1 MQNAKIL
8 WADDEIDLLKAHIRF
23 LTEKGLV
30 ITAVTNGMDAV
41 EAVRRE
47 PFDIVFL
54 DENMPGMNGLE
65 ALSQIKAISE
75 HTPVIMIT
83 KSEEEKIME
92 EAIGSKITDYLIK
105 PVNPSQ
111 ILLACKKILQ
121 NRELVNQKVNRGYQQ
136 DFRQIG
142 MLFYDKIDHHE
153 WSNVYRKLIS
163 WEKQMDDSDDKSM
176 MDVLKNQQQEA
187 NTNFARFYM
196 DNYLNWINTKNP
208 DSRPILSHE
217 VMGESAFK
225 SLDQGYESVFFILVD
240 CLRLDQWKEFEALLA
255 EDWYTVEDRTYYSIV
270 PTVTQYAR
278 NSIFAGILPS
288 QIAKQFPK
296 HWLDDDE
303 DGGKNKFEQEFLQEH
318 ISRKKLNIK
327 CSYHKILNNEQGEE
341 VNKKLNDL
349 MKNQLN
355 VLVYNFIDVLSHS
368 RTEVNVIRE
377 MAPNDAAYRALSR
390 SWLEHSPLLE
400 LFRKLRS
407 RKVKVILTSDHGSVR
422 VNRPVKIIGD
432 RNTTTNLRYKQGKNL
447 NYEASKSLFTI
458 HKPEEAFL
466 PKTELSSTY
475 VFTTEDYF
483 FAYPNNY
490 NYYVNYFR
498 DTFQHGGIS
507 LEEVVVP
514 LMGLVPKG

>member
-30 ITAVTNGMDAV
+30 ITPVTNGMDAV
-41 EAVRRE
+41 EAVKRE

-65 ALSQIKAISE
+65 ALAHIKNLSA
-75 HTPVIMIT
+75 HTPVVMIT
-83 KSEEEKIME
+83 KSEEEHIME

-142 MLFYDKIDHHE
+142 MLFYDNIDHEE
-153 WSNVYRKLIS
+153 WSGIYRKLTS
-163 WEKQMDDSDDKSM
+163 WEKQMDESDDKSM
-176 MDVLKNQQQEA
+176 MEVLKTQQQEA
-187 NTNFARFYM
+187 NNNFGKFYM
-196 DNYLNWINTKNP
+196 DNYLHWLHTAKP
-208 DSRPILSHE
+208 EGRPILSHE
-217 VMGESAFK
+217 VMQETAFK
-225 SLDQGYESVFFILVD
+225 SLDQGHESVFFILVD
-240 CLRLDQWKEFEALLA
+240 CLRLDQWKEFEAILA
-255 EDWYTVEDRTYYSIV
+255 EDWYTVEDRTYFSIV
-270 PTVTQYAR
+270 PTATQYAR
-278 NSIFAGILPS
+278 NSIFAGMLPS
-288 QIAKQFPK
+288 HIAKQFPK
-296 HWLDDDE
+296 NWRDDDDE
-303 DGGKNKFEQEFLQEH
+303 GGKNQFEADFLRELVT
-318 ISRKKLNIK
+318 RKKLSIK
-327 CSYHKILNNEQGEE
+327 HSYHKILNNEQGEE
-341 VNKKLNDL
+341 VNRNLNNL
-349 MKNQLN
+349 LKNQLN
-355 VLVYNFIDVLSHS
+355 VLVYNFIDNLSHS
-368 RTEVNVIRE
+368 RTEVNIIRE
-377 MAPNDAAYRALSR
+377 MAPTDAAYRAISR
-390 SWLEHSPLLE
+390 SWLEHSPLLQ
-400 LFRKLRS
+400 LMRKLRE

-447 NYEASKSLFTI
+447 NYDPAKYLFTVT
-458 HKPEEAFL
+458 KPEEAFL
-466 PKTELSSTY
+466 PKTALSSTY

-490 NYYVNYFR
+490 NHYVNYFR

-507 LEEVVVP
+507 LEEIIVP
-514 LMGLVPKG
+514 MMGLVPKG